1 MLSDR
6 STNGTWI
13 RIGDEDE
20 IFVHR
25 DEVRLRRGGTLS
37 IGQAHQIDS
46 PDLVTFQCSDG
57 ES

>member
-1 MLSDR
+1 V
-6 STNGTWI
+6 
-13 RIGDEDE
+13 RIGDEEE

-57 ES
+57 DG